1 MSLPSIYSIK
11 ILVYKL
17 IEYVLGKRIT
27 LSLYKKYLFRNYS
40 KSGIVFIHIPK
51 AGGTSVSNL
60 LYGKRAGHFT
70 ACEIKDCLGE
80 DSFRSMKSFA
90 VVRNPVDRL
99 ISAYKFI
106 LNSGGSHGSYRRNS
120 DLLLPDFVNFDT
132 FVKDWLVKQDP
143 GKVELLFR
151 PQYLFIY
158 NDKGECLVDWF
169 CKIEN
174 AEELESRLFN
184 LTGNKMVLPKLNTSF
199 GKKLRIQYSDETRSL
214 IMDYYQKDFE
224 YFDYNS

>member
-1 MSLPSIYSIK
+1 
-11 ILVYKL
+11 L
-17 IEYVLGKRIT
+17 IEYLLGKRIT
-27 LSLYKKYLFRNYS
+27 LLLYKRYLFNNYL

-51 AGGTSVSNL
+51 TGGTSVSNL
-60 LYGKRAGHFT
+60 LYGKRAGHYT
-70 ACEIKDCLGE
+70 ASEIRDWLGE
-80 DSFRSMKSFA
+80 DGFQSMKTFA

-106 LNSGGSHGSYRRNS
+106 LNSGGSHGSYRRNP

-132 FVKDWLVKQDP
+132 FVQDWLVKQDP

-158 NDKGECLVDWF
+158 NEKGECLTDWF

-174 AEELESRLFN
+174 TEELESRLFN
-184 LTGNKMVLPKLNTSF
+184 LTGRKIILPILNTGF
-199 GKKLRIQYSDETRSL
+199 GKEMQIHYSAQTKNL
-214 IMDYYQKDFE
+214 IMDYYQKDFQ
-224 YFDYNS
+224 YFHYNS